1 MASLLGSLMQ
11 QMGGDTMR
19 QLSDQLGTDQATTAS
34 AVSAALPALVAAL
47 ARNAQTP
54 QGAGALAT
62 ALEKDHD
69 GSILQ
74 NLPAMLGSGGVS
86 GGAGILKHVF
96 GGKQDVV
103 AQGVGTTT
111 GLETSKAKQLL
122 AMLAPIVMGMLGS
135 AKRSGGLDAGG
146 LAAMLGQERASMNQ
160 QSGGALGSLMQMID
174 RDGDGSVVDDV
185 GGMLGK
191 MMGR

>member
-1 MASLLGSLMQ
+1 MASLLDGLMQ

-19 QLSDQLGTDQATTAS
+19 QLSHQLGTDQTTTAS

-54 QGAGALAT
+54 EGAGALAN
-62 ALEKDHD
+62 ALDKDHD

-74 NLPAMLGSGGVS
+74 NLPATLGTGGVS
-86 GGAGILKHVF
+86 GGASILKHIF
-96 GGKQDVV
+96 GGNQDVV

-111 GLETSKAKQLL
+111 GMGTAQSQQLL

-146 LAAMLGQERASMNQ
+146 LASMLGQERHAMGQ

-174 RDGDGSVVDDV
+174 RDGDGSVVDDI